1 MSDVAKHV
9 IEVSASRSDGL
20 STQRYAHGLRS
31 GLRRK
36 EPKNDCIFQ
45 VKKSRKNE
53 VRGKGLLF
61 WLPVLYH
68 EGRSLKDKSFP
79 SGIETSCKASG
90 CGEVCAS
97 KRQKLPVQGSNLI
110 HL

>member
-79 SGIETSCKASG
+79 SGIETQYEILQVGIRVK
-90 CGEVCAS
+90 S
-97 KRQKLPVQGSNLI
+97 KRQKLPVRG
-110 HL
+110 